1 MFHVVYASPGIY
13 SRNYSLAK
21 SVADAAA
28 TTCTA
33 DAAAL
38 KRYIRSI
45 DRTYAVCGTNCVC
58 CTLSHG
64 AARPQLQQARVNVT
78 VAIASLLTCQQS
90 QSQHLDDEDDGE
102 GRRRGDAVA
111 SNPISSRPTTPH
123 DLWWCVSM
131 TRSVRG
137 SVRGEEGNRMGGR
150 WRFVRSCAAIERE
163 TSRTVLT
170 HMPVILKLRDDYHP
184 AHAASK

>member
-1 MFHVVYASPGIY
+1 MFHVIYASPGIY
-13 SRNYSLAK
+13 SRNYSPAT

-33 DAAAL
+33 AYSRA
-38 KRYIRSI
+38 I

-78 VAIASLLTCQQS
+78 VASASLLTCQQS

-123 DLWWCVSM
+123 DMCWCVSM
-131 TRSVRG
+131 TRSVRV
-137 SVRGEEGNRMGGR
+137 SVMGEEGNRMGGR

-163 TSRTVLT
+163 TSRTMLT
-170 HMPVILKLRDDYHP
+170 PMLVRVKLTFEYPP
-184 AHAASK
+184 AQQAAK

>member
-1 MFHVVYASPGIY
+1 MLHVVYASPNIY
-13 SRNYSLAK
+13 SRSYSLAK

-28 TTCTA
+28 ATCTA
-33 DAAAL
+33 ACSRA
-38 KRYIRSI
+38 I

-78 VAIASLLTCQQS
+78 VASASLLTCQQS
-90 QSQHLDDEDDGE
+90 QSQIVDDEDDGE

-111 SNPISSRPTTPH
+111 SNPISNRPTTPH
-123 DLWWCVSM
+123 DMWWCVSM
-131 TRSVRG
+131 TRSVRV
-137 SVRGEEGNRMGGR
+137 SVRGEEGNRMGVR

-163 TSRTVLT
+163 TSRTMLT
-170 HMPVILKLRDDYHP
+170 PRPVRAKLTIDYPP
-184 AHAASK
+184 AQQAAK